1 MTAEFEVCGCVWGG
15 IHSCNAHTRMTAL
28 LEQALKVDLSLARSA
43 LAKVIQTPHSK
54 NERERDKKRKPIH
67 FKKKRERKR
76 EGL

>member
-1 MTAEFEVCGCVWGG
+1 
-15 IHSCNAHTRMTAL
+15 MTAL

-43 LAKVIQTPHSK
+43 LSKVFQTPHSK
-54 NERERDKKRKPIH
+54 NKRERDKKRTPIH